1 VDTINEGSGSLLGSL
16 ILLLLISALAL
27 GESSLGLKSK
37 FSLLSV
43 IFVGSL
49 FHSSK
54 SNGMGVQSF
63 QSSDVL

>member
-1 VDTINEGSGSLLGSL
+1 VDTRDESSRSLLGSL
-16 ILLLLISALAL
+16 ICLLLISALAL
-27 GESSLGLKSK
+27 GESSLGLKGE

-54 SNGMGVQSF
+54 SDGVGVQSF
-63 QSSDVL
+63 QGSDVL